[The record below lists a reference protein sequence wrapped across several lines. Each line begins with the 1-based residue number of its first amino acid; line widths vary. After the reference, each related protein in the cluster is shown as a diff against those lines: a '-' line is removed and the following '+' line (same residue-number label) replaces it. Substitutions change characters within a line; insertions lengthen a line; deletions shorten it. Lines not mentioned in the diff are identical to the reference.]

1 MLRGKLETKITEKLS
16 EKLKSRKKA
25 QYEEFSK
32 LNSQHNARKK
42 YLEQTIKDEKV
53 KRKFIELLNM
63 REIILMELKRCQE
76 AEKDI
81 FLFLSN

>member
-16 EKLKSRKKA
+16 EKLKSRKNA
-25 QYEEFSK
+25 QLEEFSR
-32 LNSQHNARKK
+32 LNSQHHARKK

-76 AEKDI
+76 DEKDI